1 MLLGEKS
8 RTINLIFLTLLLLRI
23 LPRISSGFDRI
34 IYAETKKRKESAMRN
49 IIEQQNKP
57 GKPSIE
63 RIRAENNITILVQ
76 ITQLITYSSLKQ
88 HPP

>member
-23 LPRISSGFDRI
+23 LPRVSSGFDRI

-49 IIEQQNKP
+49 IIEQNKP